1 MKKIGFFLLIV
12 ILCLDVQLF
21 SHVRQEAEF
30 ACVIDRDRLYTAF
43 RDEQVPLEVYETI
56 ADGKKEEFSERL
68 FCYFI
73 TGDTGSDAA
82 GRLQKKLERKKSP
95 ILDEFT
101 SYIDAVWQD
110 VTCFPVPQ
118 SQTREEMDVS
128 YCDSWMQSRTFG
140 GKRGHEGCDI
150 MASVNTRGVYPVV
163 SMTDGVV
170 EAVGWLKLGG
180 WRIGIRSP
188 NGGYFY
194 YAHLAE
200 YAADFEVGEEI
211 NAGELLGFMGDS
223 GYGDTSGTVGNF
235 PVHLHVGIYI
245 NDADGNEVSVN
256 PYWVLRA
263 LDDKKLVYDY

>member
-1 MKKIGFFLLIV
+1 MKKIGFFLWIG

-110 VTCFPVPQ
+110 VTYFPVPQ

-180 WRIGIRSP
+180 
-188 NGGYFY
+188 
-194 YAHLAE
+194 
-200 YAADFEVGEEI
+200 
-211 NAGELLGFMGDS
+211 
-223 GYGDTSGTVGNF
+223 
-235 PVHLHVGIYI
+235 
-245 NDADGNEVSVN
+245 
-256 PYWVLRA
+256 
-263 LDDKKLVYDY
+263 